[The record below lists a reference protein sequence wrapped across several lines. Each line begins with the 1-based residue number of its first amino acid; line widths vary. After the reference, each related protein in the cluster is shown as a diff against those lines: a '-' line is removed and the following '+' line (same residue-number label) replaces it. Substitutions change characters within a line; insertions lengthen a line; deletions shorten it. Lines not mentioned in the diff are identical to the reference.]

1 MRSKRWRRN
10 SERALFPLSPYQELP
25 MTNDMFISYIAPEI
39 TGAAGAG
46 MARPAPGG
54 FSLSDVA
61 RFEAAM
67 AGGGSAAAAG
77 AVAPTVAASPVS
89 MLNNETLKAFFDP
102 LNRINNAPDRML
114 AASEKLAANP
124 DAGPG
129 DMLMTMMSV
138 QKFVFECQI
147 TSSVANRTSDGVQEL
162 FRQQS

>member
-1 MRSKRWRRN
+1 
-10 SERALFPLSPYQELP
+10 
-25 MTNDMFISYIAPEI
+25 MTNDMFISYVAPEV

-46 MARPAPGG
+46 LARPAAGG
-54 FSLSDVA
+54 FSLGDVA

-67 AGGGSAAAAG
+67 AGGGATPVG
-77 AVAPTVAASPVS
+77 AVAPTAAAGPIS
-89 MLNNETLKAFFDP
+89 MLNSDTLKAFFNP

>member
-1 MRSKRWRRN
+1 
-10 SERALFPLSPYQELP
+10 
-25 MTNDMFISYIAPEI
+25 MTTEMFIGYVAPEL

-46 MARPAPGG
+46 TARPAAGN
-54 FSLSDVA
+54 FSLGDVA

-67 AGGGSAAAAG
+67 AGGGATTPAG
-77 AVAPTVAASPVS
+77 AITAASATGPTT
-89 MLNNETLKAFFDP
+89 MLNSETLKAFFDP
-102 LNRINNAPDRML
+102 LSRINTAPDRML

>member
-1 MRSKRWRRN
+1 MASVG
-10 SERALFPLSPYQELP
+10 AVTPAAIAGPLP
-25 MTNDMFISYIAPEI
+25 MVSND
-39 TGAAGAG
+39 
-46 MARPAPGG
+46 
-54 FSLSDVA
+54 V
-61 RFEAAM
+61 
-67 AGGGSAAAAG
+67 
-77 AVAPTVAASPVS
+77 
-89 MLNNETLKAFFDP
+89 LKAFFDP

>member
-1 MRSKRWRRN
+1 MT
-10 SERALFPLSPYQELP
+10 SE
-25 MTNDMFISYIAPEI
+25 MFISYIAPEMAAGG
-39 TGAAGAG
+39 GAAGAG
-46 MARPAPGG
+46 MARPAAGG
-54 FSLSDVA
+54 CSINDVA
-61 RFEAAM
+61 RFEAVM
-67 AGGGSAAAAG
+67 AGGAATPIGAIAPAVAAG
-77 AVAPTVAASPVS
+77 PLPMVS
-89 MLNNETLKAFFDP
+89 NEALKAFFNP
-102 LNRINNAPDRML
+102 LDRINTAPDRML

>member
-1 MRSKRWRRN
+1 
-10 SERALFPLSPYQELP
+10 
-25 MTNDMFISYIAPEI
+25 MTTDMFIGYIAPEI
-39 TGAAGAG
+39 SGAAGAG
-46 MARPAPGG
+46 MARPAAGG
-54 FSLSDVA
+54 FSLNDVA

-67 AGGGSAAAAG
+67 SGAAGGGAASPVG
-77 AVAPTVAASPVS
+77 AVAPTVAAGPIS

-102 LNRINNAPDRML
+102 LNRINSAPDRML

>member
-1 MRSKRWRRN
+1 
-10 SERALFPLSPYQELP
+10 
-25 MTNDMFISYIAPEI
+25 MTNEMFISYIAPEI

-46 MARPAPGG
+46 LARPAAGG
-54 FSLSDVA
+54 FSLGDIA
-61 RFEAAM
+61 HFEAAM
-67 AGGGSAAAAG
+67 AGGAGAAPVG
-77 AVAPTVAASPVS
+77 AVAPAAVAGPMS
-89 MLNNETLKAFFDP
+89 MVNSDALKAFFDP

>member
-1 MRSKRWRRN
+1 
-10 SERALFPLSPYQELP
+10 
-25 MTNDMFISYIAPEI
+25 MTTDMLISYVAPEA

-46 MARPAPGG
+46 LARPAAGG
-54 FSLSDVA
+54 FSLGDVA

-67 AGGGSAAAAG
+67 AGGGATPLG
-77 AVAPTVAASPVS
+77 AVAPTAAAGPIS
-89 MLNNETLKAFFDP
+89 MLNSDTLKAFFDP

-162 FRQQS
+162 FRQQA

>member
-1 MRSKRWRRN
+1 
-10 SERALFPLSPYQELP
+10 

-39 TGAAGAG
+39 TGAAGAAGAG
-46 MARPAPGG
+46 MARPAAGG
-54 FSLSDVA
+54 FSLNDVA

-67 AGGGSAAAAG
+67 SGGGGAAAVG
-77 AVAPTVAASPVS
+77 AVAPTVAAGPIS
-89 MLNNETLKAFFDP
+89 MLNSETLKAFFDP

>member
-1 MRSKRWRRN
+1 
-10 SERALFPLSPYQELP
+10 
-25 MTNDMFISYIAPEI
+25 MTNDLFMNYIAPEI

-46 MARPAPGG
+46 MARPAAGG
-54 FSLSDVA
+54 FSLGDVA
-61 RFEAAM
+61 HFEAAM
-67 AGGGSAAAAG
+67 AGGGAATPVG
-77 AVAPTVAASPVS
+77 AVAPASATGPVT
-89 MLNNETLKAFFDP
+89 MLNSDTLKAFFAP

-129 DMLMTMMSV
+129 DMLMAMMSV

>member
-1 MRSKRWRRN
+1 
-10 SERALFPLSPYQELP
+10 

-46 MARPAPGG
+46 GAGLARPAAGG
-54 FSLSDVA
+54 FSLNDVA

-67 AGGGSAAAAG
+67 SGGGTAAVG
-77 AVAPTVAASPVS
+77 AVAPTVAAGPIS
-89 MLNNETLKAFFDP
+89 MLNSETLKAFFDP
-102 LNRINNAPDRML
+102 LNRINSAPDRML

>member
-1 MRSKRWRRN
+1 MT
-10 SERALFPLSPYQELP
+10 SE
-25 MTNDMFISYIAPEI
+25 MFISYVAPELS
-39 TGAAGAG
+39 APGAG
-46 MARPAPGG
+46 MARPAAGG
-54 FSLSDVA
+54 FSINDVA
-61 RFEAAM
+61 RFEAMM
-67 AGGGSAAAAG
+67 AGGAATPIG
-77 AVAPTVAASPVS
+77 AVAPPAIAGPLPMVS
-89 MLNNETLKAFFDP
+89 NEALKAFFDP
-102 LNRINNAPDRML
+102 LNRINTAPDRML

>member
-1 MRSKRWRRN
+1 
-10 SERALFPLSPYQELP
+10 
-25 MTNDMFISYIAPEI
+25 MTNDMLISYVAPEV

-46 MARPAPGG
+46 LARPAAGG
-54 FSLSDVA
+54 FSLGDVA

-67 AGGGSAAAAG
+67 AGGGATPVG
-77 AVAPTVAASPVS
+77 AVAPSAAAGPIS
-89 MLNNETLKAFFDP
+89 MLNSDTLKAFFDP

-162 FRQQS
+162 FRQQA

>member
-1 MRSKRWRRN
+1 
-10 SERALFPLSPYQELP
+10 
-25 MTNDMFISYIAPEI
+25 MTNDMLISYVAPEA

-46 MARPAPGG
+46 LARPAAGG
-54 FSLSDVA
+54 FSLGDVA

-67 AGGGSAAAAG
+67 AGGGATPLG
-77 AVAPTVAASPVS
+77 AVAPTAAAGPIS
-89 MLNNETLKAFFDP
+89 MLNSDTLKAFFDP

-162 FRQQS
+162 FRQQA

>member
-1 MRSKRWRRN
+1 
-10 SERALFPLSPYQELP
+10 
-25 MTNDMFISYIAPEI
+25 MTNDMLISTIAPEV

-46 MARPAPGG
+46 LARPAAGG
-54 FSLSDVA
+54 FSLGDVA

-67 AGGGSAAAAG
+67 AGGGGAAPLG
-77 AVAPTVAASPVS
+77 AVAPSAAAGPIS
-89 MLNNETLKAFFDP
+89 MLNSDTLKAFFNP

>member
-1 MRSKRWRRN
+1 
-10 SERALFPLSPYQELP
+10 
-25 MTNDMFISYIAPEI
+25 MTNEMFIGYIAPEL
-39 TGAAGAG
+39 TAGGGAAAV
-46 MARPAPGG
+46 AQPAAGG
-54 FSLSDVA
+54 FSIADVA

-67 AGGGSAAAAG
+67 AGGGAASAG
-77 AVAPTVAASPVS
+77 AVAPAAATGPMA
-89 MLNNETLKAFFDP
+89 MLNSETLKAFFNP

>member
-1 MRSKRWRRN
+1 
-10 SERALFPLSPYQELP
+10 

-39 TGAAGAG
+39 TGASGAAGAG
-46 MARPAPGG
+46 MARPAAGG
-54 FSLSDVA
+54 FSLNDVA

-67 AGGGSAAAAG
+67 SGGGGGAVGAVAPAAAAG
-77 AVAPTVAASPVS
+77 PIS